1 MSSGML
7 MCKLWHT
14 IDSSQHA
21 KQDYTNQTE
30 VHDISIL
37 CAKAFGMDKLRDNFM
52 VYFHKASFQRGYRSE
67 NQSSIKQPINMKV
80 ISDPYPKQANR
91 WWLAPRKL
99 P

>member
-1 MSSGML
+1 

-67 NQSSIKQPINMKV
+67 NQSSIKQTYKHEGHIGP
-80 ISDPYPKQANR
+80 
-91 WWLAPRKL
+91 L
-99 P
+99 PEASQPLMTRS